1 MSWHLCHFVSFL
13 AVAVKISLFPY
24 IGFQQ
29 KPLILHNSE
38 CTGRHHHQTCCCI
51 HKCEKCNFPCPCWP
65 LPSSCQCVSE
75 GWGVCVCVCLHLRW
89 HRTGVIRGRHAAGR
103 SLEKQCALL
112 PHPPRAGTGRTL
124 LHFIWR
130 LHLWGLS
137 CLLGR
142 LTGLAMSSFPKQ
154 GKGCFTWLSGLIIS
168 LKWRWWRRVYTPLV
182 SGACVD
188 TACACAVRANV
199 HLIRRV
205 CTL

>member
-1 MSWHLCHFVSFL
+1 MHWSSPPSNLLLYSQVWKMQLSMSLLTPAKQLSV
-13 AVAVKISLFPY
+13 
-24 IGFQQ
+24 
-29 KPLILHNSE
+29 
-38 CTGRHHHQTCCCI
+38 
-51 HKCEKCNFPCPCWP
+51 
-65 LPSSCQCVSE
+65 CVWRV
-75 GWGVCVCVCLHLRW
+75 GCVCVCLHLRW